1 MRRRDDEQPD
11 ESALHCAAC
20 GCRLAP
26 THHATGPVMYWTL
39 VRGGALV
46 HVCAACHT
54 PGDGG
59 VQVVAPRS
67 LDDRWMPLLHE
78 GA

>member
-1 MRRRDDEQPD
+1 MRRRDNGQRA
-11 ESALHCAAC
+11 ESALRCAAC

-26 THHATGPVMYWTL
+26 ARHDAGPVMYWTL
-39 VRGGALV
+39 VRAGALV
-46 HVCAACHT
+46 HICAHCHT

-59 VQVVAPRS
+59 VQVVAPSS

-78 GA
+78 GT